1 MRWISRVGEGRSLD
15 LRHDTRHR
23 DQTVDTSETDGNTP
37 QPRSTDDPL
46 THRYISRRE
55 TQDRTCTIRL
65 PKVDITTGMILQ
77 SREVDMEAEG
87 MEV

>member
-46 THRYISRRE
+46 THRHVPRRE
-55 TQDRTCTIRL
+55 TQDGTCTIRL
-65 PKVDITTGMILQ
+65 LKVDITTGMILQ